1 MVAVI
6 RVFANGAMQFDRTL
20 NRDMS
25 RAMHFDRR
33 PRHLGGA
40 VIHLRRLPISPE
52 VDVIWMKQPLS
63 WSRNS

>member
-25 RAMHFDRR
+25 RAMHFDR
-33 PRHLGGA
+33 PA
-40 VIHLRRLPISPE
+40 TPILAAP
-52 VDVIWMKQPLS
+52 
-63 WSRNS
+63 